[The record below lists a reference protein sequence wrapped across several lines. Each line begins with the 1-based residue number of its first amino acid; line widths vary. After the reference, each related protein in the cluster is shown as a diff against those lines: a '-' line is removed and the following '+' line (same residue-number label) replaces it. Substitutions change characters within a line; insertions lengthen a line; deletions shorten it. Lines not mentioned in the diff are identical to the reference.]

1 MLDHQDEATQKT
13 VAEAARQTSGSA
25 THTGTY
31 AGTAPEAASDS
42 SPSTDSASHPDD
54 DFVYRGTRSKYVAF
68 PLGGIGTGSVS
79 LTGSGRLVD
88 WSIRNKPDIH
98 QFNGYSHFAIKAEH
112 RGVLLDAR
120 VLNGP
125 YEGNPTGSPATR
137 KFDGFG
143 FGANRDTLAGVP
155 HFEEA
160 TFIGRFPV
168 AEVEFTDTR
177 FPGQVRLTAM
187 SPFIPH
193 EDRDSS
199 MPVAMFT
206 IEVTNTSDHSIDY
219 TIGGTLGNLGCDSG
233 VHRFVEDRGLHALHL
248 TSADADRP
256 PEQRGDLA
264 IVTDADD
271 VEHVDYHFRGQWFDS
286 LSLYWREF
294 ARAGRLKERSY
305 DAPRASRNMF
315 SQPEHGTLAAR
326 VTVAPGERRR
336 VRFAISWNYPVG
348 SIYWFN
354 RRGPGSPFYEGS
366 APTWKN
372 YYATQWADALA
383 SGADA
388 MRRWPDLEARTV
400 AFRDSL
406 FGSSLPREIVSAVSG
421 TLGILR
427 SATVIRLEGG
437 QLWGWEGQHEHD
449 GSCEG
454 SCTHVWNYQQAL
466 PYLFPALERTLR
478 ETEFAY
484 NQLPNGGLTFRQR
497 LPLGSGF
504 DVIGPCADG
513 HFGAII
519 KAFREWKNS
528 GDDAWLRQQ
537 WPAIRRAIDYAW
549 SPGNPDRWDPERTG
563 VLWGRQHHT
572 LDMELFGPNSWL
584 TSMYLAALKAGAEM
598 AEAMDEPAFA
608 GELVHIAH
616 KGREFVDCELFNGR
630 WFTQKLDLGNR
641 ALLEPFDENRAA
653 GVLAESFMQA
663 YWSDEYREIKYQVGD
678 GCLTDQLLG
687 QWHADLAGLGDL
699 VDPRHVGTALQSV
712 YRENFRPTLR
722 DHFNPCRVYAYEND
736 AGLLLATWPEGTH
749 QPAVP
754 APYAEE
760 VWTGLEYM
768 MASHLIMR
776 GLVDEGLTIVRAA
789 RARHDGSNRNPWN
802 DIECGSYYARSL
814 SSYALVNAWLGLSFD
829 ARRGEIGFRPARHAS
844 GVFPWSAGKGWGD
857 VTVDGAEVSL
867 YVKGGELQ
875 LASLSLPS
883 LDGEVTV
890 DGVTARREG
899 SRVHLASPRLMRA
912 GERLVVRRIERHGK
926 ASAAGDADVA
936 TVDASCARGDAAD
949 APADAASATPTFTEA
964 QHGPA

>member
-1 MLDHQDEATQKT
+1 MADRQDKA
-13 VAEAARQTSGSA
+13 VADTERRSTGGSGATSGNA
-25 THTGTY
+25 VK
-31 AGTAPEAASDS
+31 AGTEA
-42 SPSTDSASHPDD
+42 SAVRDEH
-54 DFVYRGTRSKYVAF
+54 FVYRGARRKYVAF
-68 PLGGIGTGSVS
+68 PLGGIGTGSIS

-98 QFNGYSHFAIKAEH
+98 QFNGYSHFAIKAEQD
-112 RGVLLDAR
+112 GVLLDAR

-155 HFEEA
+155 HFDDA
-160 TFIGRFPV
+160 TFIGRFPI
-168 AEVEFTDTR
+168 AEVEFVDAR
-177 FPGQVRLTAM
+177 FPGQVRLTAL

-199 MPVAMFT
+199 MPVAMFA
-206 IEVTNTSDHSIDY
+206 IEITNTSDKPIDY

-233 VHRFVEDRGLHALHL
+233 VHRFVHENGLHALHL
-248 TSADADRP
+248 TSADTDRP
-256 PEQRGDLA
+256 PEQRGDLSIA
-264 IVTDADD
+264 TDADD
-271 VEHVDYHFRGQWFDS
+271 IEHVDYHFRGQWFDS

-294 ARAGRLKERSY
+294 ARAGRLKSRSY
-305 DAPRASRNMF
+305 DHPRESRNMF

-326 VTVAPGERRR
+326 VTVAPGARRI
-336 VRFAISWNYPVG
+336 VRFVISWNYPVG
-348 SIYWFN
+348 SIYWFD
-354 RRGPGSPFYEGS
+354 RAGPGSPFYEGH

-372 YYATQWADALA
+372 YYATQWADSLATATDALH
-383 SGADA
+383 
-388 MRRWPDLEARTV
+388 RWQDLETRTL
-400 AFRDSL
+400 AYRDSL
-406 FGSSLPREIVSAVSG
+406 FGSSLPREIVDAVSG

-427 SATVIRLEGG
+427 TATVIRLEGG

-466 PYLFPALERTLR
+466 PYLFPALERSLR

-484 NQLPNGGLTFRQR
+484 NQLPSGGLTFRQR

-513 HFGAII
+513 HFGAVI
-519 KAFREWKNS
+519 KAYREWKNS
-528 GDDAWLRQQ
+528 GDDAWLRAQ

-549 SPGNPDRWDPERTG
+549 SPENPDRWDPERTG

-584 TSMYLAALKAGAEM
+584 TGMYLAALKAGAEM
-598 AEAMDEPAFA
+598 ARAMGDATFA
-608 GELVHIAH
+608 GELTHIAG
-616 KGREFVDCELFNGR
+616 KGREYVDCELFNGR
-630 WFTQKLDLGNR
+630 WFTQKLDLNDR
-641 ALLEPFDENRAA
+641 TLIEPFDQNRKA

-663 YWSDEYREIKYQVGD
+663 YWSDEYGEIKYQVGD

-699 VDPRHVGTALQSV
+699 FDPELVRTALQSV
-712 YRENFRPTLR
+712 YRENFRPSLR

-736 AGLLLATWPEGTH
+736 GGLLLATWPEGTH
-749 QPAVP
+749 KPAVP

-768 MASHLIMR
+768 MASHLIAR

-814 SSYALVNAWLGLSFD
+814 SSYALINAYLGLSFD
-829 ARRGEIGFRPARHAS
+829 ARNGEIGIRPANGAH
-844 GVFPWSAGKGWGD
+844 GTFPWSAGKGWGN
-857 VTVDGAEVSL
+857 VTVDGAGVSIEVL
-867 YVKGGELQ
+867 GGELNI
-875 LASLSLPS
+875 ASLSLP
-883 LDGEVTV
+883 LLEGELTI
-890 DGVTARREG
+890 DGVAVSREG
-899 SRVHLASPRLMRA
+899 ALVRLRDSRRMQA
-912 GERLVVRRIERHGK
+912 GERLVVRRSGAPHAASK
-926 ASAAGDADVA
+926 ASG
-936 TVDASCARGDAAD
+936 ASGVN
-949 APADAASATPTFTEA
+949 TEV
-964 QHGPA
+964 QHGQA